1 MLPKLKNY
9 YQVKPIK
16 TLLVANKL
24 ILGIAIFWTLLI
36 AFLCLVQIN
45 DLPNFPKL
53 RVSGADKYVHCTLH
67 FGFTFLW
74 STYFWKA
81 QNEIVIKTVLKVF
94 CVSVAYG
101 ILIEFLQ
108 GAFTATRKADIMDV
122 LANATGATIAVIAL
136 LYYKHFNKNK
146 N

>member
-1 MLPKLKNY
+1 MKLT
-9 YQVKPIK
+9 K

-45 DLPNFPKL
+45 DIPNIG
-53 RVSGADKYVHCTLH
+53 VSGADKYVHSAFH

-74 STYFWKA
+74 SSYFWNTQKA
-81 QNEIVIKTVLKVF
+81 IVIKTVFKVF
-94 CVSVAYG
+94 LVSVAYG

-108 GAFTATRKADIMDV
+108 GAFTATRKADILDV
-122 LANATGATIAVIAL
+122 LANTTGATLAVIAL
-136 LYYKHFNKNK
+136 LCYKHFNKNK